1 MRARFFILAAGL
13 LFGAANLYSQTLN
26 LPSRPT
32 NALTGS
38 QFANVVLNMSQNDR
52 ENWVLDQVTIGN
64 VPNWLRTLVPITI
77 NQTISGTP
85 HSLKYYVTPDYLAIG
100 SDADYFLEPTT
111 PILAQR
117 IANMLNCTLPTR
129 LMVNQIWTNSPVKM
143 TANTV
148 NPTNNNNATVPVFI
162 LQDNAVD
169 AQRTGTFGG
178 FALGTLVSGDKKDEI
193 ISTYIYNNLSTNAP
207 KPVVIY
213 GWIQPNG
220 SPIQP
225 LFNGHAESYMD
236 YSHGVR
242 LVQMAAVLD
251 GVTNAMT
258 NIMADATLWPLVGD
272 EGGPISKPYYTIDNT
287 IAPVIITQPYSQT
300 VSPGSTVTLSV
311 NVTGD
316 MPITYAWKSNG
327 VPLSNMTNASM
338 TIANVQPAN
347 AATYTVTLNNS
358 YGSATSIPAV
368 LKVNT
373 TAFPLLYS
381 DNFDTNSSAN
391 WNLFFGSAD
400 GVIDYTA
407 DWAYNYG
414 ATPYTFNGQTFVIP
428 PAPNSIRGPTK
439 GVRFTVN
446 NNDTDGAIA
455 GLNIYPKNQTFSGN
469 FALKFDMWLNYPG
482 NAGGTGTGVTGTT
495 EFAIFGIN
503 HLGTEV
509 NWGATNGA
517 TMTDGIWFGVDGE
530 GGTVGTDYRAY
541 LGNPSGLQT
550 VLAAGAASGIPNED
564 NTYAP
569 WETLF
574 PTNRFET
581 IGVPGKEWVACEI
594 NQSNGVITWKLDGTI
609 IAQRANTSSYT
620 SGDVMLGYMD
630 VFASIANPTNDAYV
644 LFDNMR
650 VEDWSSPP
658 LQTATIGAPPTNAVV
673 YTGGTATFSVTPGG
687 SSPFTYQW
695 SFNGT
700 NLPGATNSSYLVT
713 NAQSTNAGIYSVVVS
728 NAVGSITST
737 GAQLTVIP
745 PIQYGQLTVANS
757 GQFQFSF
764 NGMVGIQ
771 YVIQTSTDLT
781 NWVTLTNVTD
791 TVNPVTFT
799 DSNSPV
805 SEGRFYRVLP

>member
-1 MRARFFILAAGL
+1 M
-13 LFGAANLYSQTLN
+13 LN
-26 LPSRPT
+26 
-32 NALTGS
+32 
-38 QFANVVLNMSQNDR
+38 
-52 ENWVLDQVTIGN
+52 QVSIGN
-64 VPNWLRTLVPITI
+64 VPGWLRNLVPVTI
-77 NQTISGTP
+77 SETISGTP
-85 HSLKYYVTPDYLAIG
+85 HTLKYYVAPDYLAIG
-100 SDADYFLEPTT
+100 SDTNYFLEPTT

-117 IANMLNCTLPTR
+117 IANVLNCTLPTR
-129 LMVNQIWTNSPVKM
+129 LMVNQIWTNSVVKM
-143 TANTV
+143 TADTV
-148 NPTNNNNATVPVFI
+148 NPTNDNNATVAVFI
-162 LQDNAVD
+162 LQDNEVD
-169 AQRTGTFGG
+169 AQRNTTTN
-178 FALGTLVSGDKKDEI
+178 AHPLGALVSGDKKDEI
-193 ISTYIYNNLSTNAP
+193 ISPEIYGSFQNGITN
-207 KPVVIY
+207 PVVIY

-225 LFNGHAESYMD
+225 EFNGHSESYMD

-251 GVTNAMT
+251 GVTNALT
-258 NIMADATLWPLVGD
+258 NIMADPVLWSLVSD

-300 VSPGSTVTLSV
+300 VSPGNTVTLSV
-311 NVTGD
+311 NATGD
-316 MPITYAWKSNG
+316 KPITYAWKSNG
-327 VPLSNMTNASM
+327 VPLPNMTNASM
-338 TIANVQPAN
+338 TISNVQSAN
-347 AATYTVTLNNS
+347 AATYIVTLNNS
-358 YGSATSIPAV
+358 YGSVTSIPAV
-368 LKVNT
+368 LRVNT
-373 TAFPLLYS
+373 SAFPLLYS
-381 DNFDTNSSAN
+381 DNFDANSSAN

-407 DWAYNYG
+407 DWAYDYG

-428 PAPNSIRGPTK
+428 PAPNSINGPTR

-446 NNDTDGAIA
+446 NNDSDAAIA

-530 GGTVGTDYRAY
+530 GGAAGTDYRAY

-550 VLAAGAASGIPNED
+550 LLAAGSASGIATED
-564 NTYAP
+564 NASGIYPA
-569 WETLF
+569 LF

-581 IGVPGKEWVACEI
+581 IGAPGKEWVAGEI
-594 NQSNGVITWKLDGTI
+594 DQSNGVITWKLDGSI

-644 LFDNMR
+644 LYDNMR

-658 LQTATIGAPPTNAVV
+658 LQTATIAAQPTNTVV
-673 YTGGTATFSVTPGG
+673 YAGGNAAFNVTAGG

-700 NLPGATNSSYLVT
+700 NIAGATGSSYPLT
-713 NAQSTNAGIYSVVVS
+713 NAQSTNAR
-728 NAVGSITST
+728 AK
-737 GAQLTVIP
+737 L
-745 PIQYGQLTVANS
+745 L
-757 GQFQFSF
+757 
-764 NGMVGIQ
+764 
-771 YVIQTSTDLT
+771 
-781 NWVTLTNVTD
+781 
-791 TVNPVTFT
+791 
-799 DSNSPV
+799 
-805 SEGRFYRVLP
+805 GRW